1 MSRGAWTLLRAL
13 AECSDTCACTAG
25 DFALPQVA
33 AGDLDVAIVRQLATP
48 QSPLDYTLE
57 MGPLEVVSLD
67 APLGRDGAVD
77 KPAEQGPRNADDA
90 LILTYADAE
99 LDDLPVGVPAGILGK
114 AEEHGMPR
122 GVEGVP
128 ILFFSRMVEDAYRV
142 ERLVDDH
149 GPAAV

>member
-1 MSRGAWTLLRAL
+1 M
-13 AECSDTCACTAG
+13 
-25 DFALPQVA
+25 
-33 AGDLDVAIVRQLATP
+33 
-48 QSPLDYTLE
+48 
-57 MGPLEVVSLD
+57 EVVSLD

-122 GVEGVP
+122 GVIIRKVFLYCSSAEW
-128 ILFFSRMVEDAYRV
+128 
-142 ERLVDDH
+142 
-149 GPAAV
+149 